1 MIVGIANN
9 GTVLGVRVLA
19 HQETPGLGDKIDL
32 RISNWVLG
40 FNGQQVTADNQ
51 DDWKVRKDGGQFDQF
66 TGATITPRAVV
77 LAVKKAVEYVNQ
89 HQQQLHNQPNPCEVN
104 NMNENRTLMLN
115 GMWNNNPALV
125 QLLGLCPLLAVSSTV
140 TNALGLGIATLLV
153 LVGSNVTVS
162 LVRDYVPKEVRIP
175 VFVMIIASLVTC
187 VQLLMNAYAYGLYL
201 SLGIFIPL
209 IVTNCIIIGRAEAF
223 ASKNDV
229 LPAALD
235 GFWMGLGMTSV
246 LVVLGSLREIIG
258 NGTLFDGA
266 DLLLGEWAKSYAS
279 KCFTLTAPFAGT
291 AAPVPS
297 SALAF

>member
-1 MIVGIANN
+1 M
-9 GTVLGVRVLA
+9 
-19 HQETPGLGDKIDL
+19 
-32 RISNWVLG
+32 S
-40 FNGQQVTADNQ
+40 
-51 DDWKVRKDGGQFDQF
+51 
-66 TGATITPRAVV
+66 
-77 LAVKKAVEYVNQ
+77 
-89 HQQQLHNQPNPCEVN
+89 
-104 NMNENRTLMLN
+104 ENRTLMLN

-266 DLLLGEWAKSYAS
+266 DLLLGEWAKVLRIEVFHFDSA
-279 KCFTLTAPFAGT
+279 FLLALLP
-291 AAPVPS
+291 PVPS